1 MEQKIPRNHSRE
13 LLIVDDDLL
22 FCDLVKI
29 ACEDEQ
35 TGVTIANSLAEARSV
50 CFMGTFDAVL
60 LDNNLPDGNGLELL
74 SDILAANDKTKVILA
89 TAFPSFDHAVKA
101 IKQGAYDYIAKPVDM
116 EELLSTVDRAFE
128 ASRLQALEQVATY
141 QADRQRRESVMI
153 GFDPAKFN
161 IRDMIRRA
169 ASSDASV
176 LITGETGTGKNV
188 IAKMIHHLG
197 NSVTSP
203 FITINC
209 AALPETLIESEL
221 FGVEKGAFTGATQS
235 RKGLFELAEGGT
247 LFLDE
252 IGEMPPLL
260 QAKLLSALEDRRI
273 RRIGSEKER
282 AINVRVIAAT
292 NAAPE
297 KAIKNGDFRSDLF
310 YRLSVIRM
318 HVPALRERLE
328 DIADLTRYFIE
339 KFAPGRRITITED
352 EIERLCTYSFPG
364 NVREL
369 SNIIERALI
378 LQEGDRIFPSQL
390 LEVTEDV
397 AQKKSVSSENAFLN
411 IENAVQ
417 ENLSLTELERRYI
430 IAVYDGY
437 GRNMARASS
446 ALGIS
451 FSTIKRKLQSFG
463 LRSPGDYS
471 E

>member
-1 MEQKIPRNHSRE
+1 M
-13 LLIVDDDLL
+13 LIVDDDLL

-29 ACEDEQ
+29 ACENET
-35 TGVTIANSLAEARSV
+35 TGVTIANSVAKARSV
-50 CFMGTFDAVL
+50 CFMQSFDAVL
-60 LDNNLPDGNGLELL
+60 LDNHLPDGNGLELL
-74 SDILAANDKTKVILA
+74 GDILAANDKTKVILA

-101 IKQGAYDYIAKPVDM
+101 IKQGAYDYIAKPIDM
-116 EELLSTVDRAFE
+116 DELLSTVERAFD
-128 ASRLQALEQVATY
+128 ASRLQALEQVAKY
-141 QADRQRRESVMI
+141 QGDRQRRESVLV
-153 GFDPAKFN
+153 GFDQNKFN

-169 ASSDASV
+169 AASEASV

-197 NSVTSP
+197 HDVTSP

-221 FGVEKGAFTGATQS
+221 FGVEKGAFTGANQS

-273 RRIGSEKER
+273 RRVGSEKDR

-292 NAAPE
+292 NAEPE
-297 KAIKNGDFRSDLF
+297 KAIENGSFRSDLF

-318 HVPALRERLE
+318 HVPALRERRE
-328 DIADLTRYFIE
+328 DIADLVHYFIN
-339 KFAPGRRITITED
+339 KFAPSRDVKISAD
-352 EIERLCTYSFPG
+352 ELDKLSAYNFPG

-369 SNIIERALI
+369 RNIIERALI
-378 LQEGDRIFPSQL
+378 LQEGENIVPSQL
-390 LEVTEDV
+390 IEMPAEHKEDV
-397 AQKKSVSSENAFLN
+397 SEDAPHSANTFLN
-411 IENAVQ
+411 LDQAVK
-417 ENLSLTELERRYI
+417 ETLPLTELEKRYI
-430 IAVYDGY
+430 IAVYDGH

-463 LRSPGDYS
+463 VRSNNDYS